1 MTYLTL
7 AKGFLKEMCFQFF
20 LELVQTVSLSCT
32 LVAGSRGQDHIYRK
46 GSVTE
51 FVVCFLLL

>member
-1 MTYLTL
+1 MTL

-20 LELVQTVSLSCT
+20 LELVQTVYLFHALWYPVPEHRT
-32 LVAGSRGQDHIYRK
+32 TYRK